1 MSKKKQN
8 GHGHVKKEIN
18 VKVCE
23 SHLQRNTDC

>member
-1 MSKKKQN
+1 MSKKAKWAWPCK
-8 GHGHVKKEIN
+8 KKEIN